1 MTNAENDVIF
11 AKKILDWLSKMKSKQ
26 DIAYFL
32 AFCMEQYKHAKGLS
46 GQEVLA
52 LFDQYGVLEYLS
64 NHFEVLHTQGV
75 QWIIED
81 IEEFIKIRKEKEVV
95 AQ

>member
-1 MTNAENDVIF
+1 MN
-11 AKKILDWLSKMKSKQ
+11 SKQ
-26 DIAYFL
+26 DIAYYL
-32 AFCMEQYKHAKGLS
+32 AFCIEQYKHAKDLS

-64 NHFEVLHTQGV
+64 KHFEVLHSQGA

-81 IEEFIKIRKEKEVV
+81 IEVFIKIRKEKEVV
-95 AQ
+95 EQ

>member
-1 MTNAENDVIF
+1 
-11 AKKILDWLSKMKSKQ
+11 MKSKQ

-32 AFCMEQYKHAKGLS
+32 AFCMEQYKHVKGLS

-52 LFDQYGVLEYLS
+52 LFDQFGVLEYLS
-64 NHFEVLHTQGV
+64 KHYEVLHTQGA

-81 IEEFIKIRKEKEVV
+81 IEEFIKIRKGEEVV
-95 AQ
+95 EQ

>member
-1 MTNAENDVIF
+1 
-11 AKKILDWLSKMKSKQ
+11 MKSKQ

-32 AFCMEQYKHAKGLS
+32 AFCMEQYKHVKGLS

-52 LFDQYGVLEYLS
+52 LFDQFGVLEYLS
-64 NHFEVLHTQGV
+64 KHYEVLHSQGR

-81 IEEFIKIRKEKEVV
+81 IEELIDIRKENEAVL
-95 AQ
+95 

>member
-1 MTNAENDVIF
+1 
-11 AKKILDWLSKMKSKQ
+11 MKSKQ

-32 AFCMEQYKHAKGLS
+32 AFCMEQYKHVKGLS

-52 LFDQYGVLEYLS
+52 LFDQFGVLEYLS
-64 NHFEVLHTQGV
+64 KHYEVLHSQGR

-81 IEEFIKIRKEKEVV
+81 IEEFIDIRKEKEAVL
-95 AQ
+95 

>member
-1 MTNAENDVIF
+1 
-11 AKKILDWLSKMKSKQ
+11 MKSKQ

-32 AFCMEQYKHAKGLS
+32 AFCMEQYKHVKGLS

-52 LFDQYGVLEYLS
+52 LFDHYGVLEYLS
-64 NHFEVLHTQGV
+64 EYYDVLHSQSR

-81 IEEFIKIRKEKEVV
+81 IEEFIDIRKEKEAVL
-95 AQ
+95 

>member
-1 MTNAENDVIF
+1 
-11 AKKILDWLSKMKSKQ
+11 
-26 DIAYFL
+26 
-32 AFCMEQYKHAKGLS
+32 MEQYKHAKGLS

-64 NHFEVLHTQGV
+64 KHFEVLHTQGV

-95 AQ
+95 EQ

>member
-1 MTNAENDVIF
+1 
-11 AKKILDWLSKMKSKQ
+11 MKSKQ

-32 AFCMEQYKHAKGLS
+32 AFCIEQYKHVKGLS

-52 LFDQYGVLEYLS
+52 FFDQFGVLEYLS
-64 NHFEVLHTQGV
+64 NHFEVLHTQGA

-81 IEEFIKIRKEKEVV
+81 IEEFIKIRKGEEVV
-95 AQ
+95 EQ